1 MIVGIL
7 AVGTMLISGIFGA
20 TQLVSAVK
28 DTTDETSKAA
38 LNIGGLLLVGVGAWL
53 VYSTMKNRKIG

>member
-1 MIVGIL
+1 MIIPIIAIGSMV
-7 AVGTMLISGIFGA
+7 ISGIFGA

-38 LNIGGLLLVGVGAWL
+38 LNVGGLLLVGVGVWL
-53 VYSTMKNRKIG
+53 VYSTMKKRKIG

>member
-1 MIVGIL
+1 MIIPIIAIGS
-7 AVGTMLISGIFGA
+7 MLISGIFGA

-38 LNIGGLLLVGVGAWL
+38 LNVGGLLLVGVGVWL